1 MDRSV
6 TQIRN
11 HLAQVELENALRAA
25 TRYAAHSRSANTWRA
40 YKSDWR
46 IFEDWCR
53 SVNLASLPAEPE
65 TVAMFVAAQA
75 DQGLSPSTLRRR
87 LAAIQLVHFGAGH
100 PSPHRAKQVN
110 EVMRGIARNWGKP
123 VEKKAPLLNDDIKRL
138 ADAVEPET
146 AKGLRDRALLL
157 FGFAGAFR
165 RSELVGLDVANLDRR
180 DEGLLVTIEKSKT
193 DQEAVGQVIAI
204 PARPESPYC
213 PVQALDDWLTVAEIT
228 SGALFRRM
236 FRGDVVGRQRLS
248 AQSVALVVKEYAGR
262 VGLDYAQFSGHSLR
276 SGFITS
282 AAQKDANIFKMAEH
296 SRHKSFDVLRDYVQ
310 NERKFEDHAGTR
322 LLDDLINVFDDDRPA
337 EDDNG

>member
-1 MDRSV
+1 MSRSV
-6 TQIRN
+6 TEIKNQ
-11 HLAQVELENALRAA
+11 LAQIELENALRAA
-25 TRYAAHSRSANTWRA
+25 TRYVENSRSPNTWRA

-46 IFEDWCR
+46 IYEAWCR
-53 SVNLASLPAEPE
+53 SVDLESLPAEPE

-75 DQGLSPSTLRRR
+75 DTGLSPSTLRRR

-100 PSPHRAKQVN
+100 ASPHRAKQVT
-110 EVMRGIARNWGKP
+110 EVMRGVARNWGKP
-123 VEKKAPLLNDDIKRL
+123 VQKKAPILEDNIKRM
-138 ADAVEPET
+138 ADAVEPAT

-165 RSELVGLDVANLDRR
+165 RSELVGLNVENLKRR

-193 DQEAVGQVIAI
+193 DQEAKGQLIAI
-204 PARPESPYC
+204 LAKPDSRYC
-213 PVQALDDWLTVAEIT
+213 PVQALDDWLTVADIRT
-228 SGALFRRM
+228 GALFRRM

-282 AAQKDANIFKMAEH
+282 AAQHDANIFKMAEH
-296 SRHKSFDVLRDYVQ
+296 SRHKSFDVLRNYVQ
-310 NERKFEDHAGTR
+310 DERKFEDNAGTS
-322 LLDDLINVFDDDRPA
+322 LFDDLINVFDDDRPA
-337 EDDNG
+337 GDDDG